1 MRILYISSLYPTP
14 LHPKIVGGAER
25 AARALAE
32 RMVEAGFEVEVIRGI
47 APDDEPTVE
56 TVNGVKVYGA
66 PIHNIY
72 WPFDGEK
79 PNPLQR
85 LAWHLKDDIGSAPDL
100 VRERLGAFRPH
111 IVHSHTLAGLT
122 TEVWKLAKAHGAR
135 VVHTM
140 HDYYLLCPRST
151 LYAHGRPRESIS
163 PLSRFLTRVRRARTR
178 NVDAIVG
185 VSGANLDL
193 HRRHGLFTN
202 VARSAVI
209 GPSVIATPNP
219 LPPRDR
225 GSDKRLA
232 FGYIGRMTEEKGV
245 FDLAR
250 ALSSLPQD
258 RVVLRMAGNA
268 DASLRDELQSLA
280 GMPID
285 FLGFVDP
292 VKFFSDIDVTVVP
305 SRWHEPAALA
315 VTDSLLY
322 GRPVLG
328 ARRGG
333 IPEYMGTPPYGW
345 TYDPADADALARTM
359 QQILREGIP
368 ELSLPVL
375 ADNPAK
381 YLALYNETD
390 V

>member
-14 LHPKIVGGAER
+14 LHPKVVGGAER

-32 RMVEAGFEVEVIRGI
+32 RMVEAGHEVEVVRGI
-47 APDDEPTVE
+47 PPDAAPTAE
-56 TVNGVKVYGA
+56 TVNGVRVYGA
-66 PIHNIY
+66 PIRNIY
-72 WPFDGEK
+72 WPFGGER
-79 PNPLQR
+79 PNPLRR
-85 LAWHLKDDIGSAPDL
+85 LAWHFKDDVGSAPAL
-100 VRERLGAFRPH
+100 VAERLRAFRPD

-122 TEVWKLAKAHGAR
+122 TEVWKLAKAQGAR
-135 VVHTM
+135 VIHTM

-151 LYAHGRPRESIS
+151 LYRRGQPCETIDAS
-163 PLSRFLTRVRRARTR
+163 SRALTAVRRARTK

-193 HRRHGLFTN
+193 HRRNGLFAN

-209 GPSVIATPNP
+209 GPSVIATAHP
-219 LPPRDR
+219 LARRDR
-225 GSDKRLA
+225 TADARLA

-245 FDLAR
+245 YDLAR
-250 ALSSLPQD
+250 ALSALPQD

-268 DASLRDELQSLA
+268 DPSLRDELQALA
-280 GMPID
+280 GRPID

-292 VKFFSDIDVTVVP
+292 VEFFSSIDVTVVP
-305 SRWHEPAALA
+305 SRWHDPAPLA

-333 IPEYMGTPPYGW
+333 IPEYMGTPAYGW

-359 QQILREGIP
+359 QLILDEGIP
-368 ELSLPVL
+368 EFGQPVL

-381 YLALYNETD
+381 YLALYNEAR